1 MNKVGKYIK
10 ELRKSKG
17 MTQKELAEKLFISFQ
32 AISKW
37 ENGESLPDTSILLD
51 LASELDTNVNLLL
64 NAGSMVYKNIRFM
77 SISDVVKGF
86 ESIENVGKYF
96 GKNSTFY
103 LGMIEGINKKMNM
116 DLEKYLSDAKTR
128 EVLITEVIVQH
139 IMDGGKIDIN
149 EVKDYIEN
157 QKMIDVIKSYL

>member
-64 NAGSMVYKNIRFM
+64 NGGSMVYKNIRFM

-96 GKNSTFY
+96 GKKSTFY

-149 EVKDYIEN
+149 EVEDYIEN
-157 QKMIDVIKSYL
+157 QKMIEIIKSYL